1 MGQSKQALLLN
12 NLHNLHCYWLALGGQ
27 LLHNHKLY
35 VQQSWPNQ
43 IWAEN
48 FQPTTTLTQG
58 HHSFAGKVTAYI
70 DNEENA
76 QTTKSKLMLMSKVI
90 DTAITLEQNAADV
103 FDKIVQIKP
112 NELATWVKCC
122 ESAFSYQMEQ
132 NSIAQLLHNQSA
144 QIWAY
149 KIDQEIVATAI
160 SFKSNNTMGI
170 HQVGVHPNYRGQG
183 IARNFMLFLIAH
195 AAQLGCT
202 QVSLQ
207 ASRLGMPLYQKLG
220 FVKLIY
226 LNKRP
231 V

>member
-1 MGQSKQALLLN
+1 MVN
-12 NLHNLHCYWLALGGQ
+12 NQNLF
-27 LLHNHKLY
+27 
-35 VQQSWPNQ
+35 VQQAWPNH

-48 FQPTTTLTQG
+48 FQPTTILTQG
-58 HHSFAGKVTAYI
+58 HHSFEGKVTAYL

-90 DTAITLEQNAADV
+90 DTTITLEQNAADV

-112 NELATWVKCC
+112 NELSNWVKCC
-122 ESAFSYQMEQ
+122 ETAFSYQIEK
-132 NSIAQLLHNQSA
+132 NSTAQLFHNKNA

-160 SFKSNNTMGI
+160 SFKSNNTLGT

-202 QVSLQ
+202 EVSLQ
-207 ASRLGMPLYQKLG
+207 ASRLGMPMYQKLG
-220 FVKLIY
+220 FEKLIC
-226 LNKRP
+226 LNKRLA
-231 V
+231 